1 MEWFE
6 IIKWWLVLELIGFAA
21 LPLTTWIFGNLKDN
35 GIALA
40 KIMGL
45 LFVTY
50 FSWVLT
56 HLGYNYGTVIVGLSV
71 LTKALCLPASSF
83 VSFAPRSAIKDIES
97 LTSWALNCLFRLLSS
112 FS

>member
-35 GIALA
+35 GIALT

-50 FSWVLT
+50 FSSAVCDILFMGIGP
-56 HLGYNYGTVIVGLSV
+56 HGL
-71 LTKALCLPASSF
+71 
-83 VSFAPRSAIKDIES
+83 
-97 LTSWALNCLFRLLSS
+97 
-112 FS
+112 